1 MARRSDRT
9 VAKLHAGGGP
19 LVVGAAWGAGE
30 VRPLEGGPRPWGD
43 GEQVRV
49 LATSGVGSSTS
60 AVEVHLE
67 HREHPGVRFTVALD
81 ADHEVCG
88 VAIGGLR
95 WRTRDYG
102 GASVPEVDT
111 SPAAGIR
118 LTAADL
124 RAVNWGQLQ
133 QVAQRAVRDHYGWLA
148 EPGTRWG
155 ETVRRGDRR
164 PGRRGWGDLFHAQMA
179 AEYVALLD
187 QGERF
192 PNRVMAERRGE
203 SVKSVTEA
211 ISRCRHVHGMLT
223 PAPTRGQPGGQLT
236 DKARA
241 VLAAEGE

>member
-88 VAIGGLR
+88 VAIGVLR
-95 WRTRDYG
+95 WRTRDHG

-111 SPAAGIR
+111 SPAAGIK
-118 LTAADL
+118 LGAADL
-124 RAVNWGQLQ
+124 RAVNWGQPNRWRSGRYVITTGGLRS
-133 QVAQRAVRDHYGWLA
+133 RA
-148 EPGTRWG
+148 PGG
-155 ETVRRGDRR
+155 VRRSAAVIG
-164 PGRRGWGDLFHAQMA
+164 GRGVAVGATCSTRMA

-192 PNRVMAERRGE
+192 PNRVMAERRG
-203 SVKSVTEA
+203 
-211 ISRCRHVHGMLT
+211 SRS
-223 PAPTRGQPGGQLT
+223 
-236 DKARA
+236 RA
-241 VLAAEGE
+241 